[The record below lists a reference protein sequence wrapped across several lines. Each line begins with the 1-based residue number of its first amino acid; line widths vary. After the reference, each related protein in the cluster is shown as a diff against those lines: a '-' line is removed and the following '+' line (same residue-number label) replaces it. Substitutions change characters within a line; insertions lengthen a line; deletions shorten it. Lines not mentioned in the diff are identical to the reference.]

1 MDNKIQCKK
10 MFSEDEINQFNSII
24 EDKNIKT
31 VFQPIVSLKNGD
43 IMGYEALSRIS
54 CDSNISIGQM
64 FSMAEYLG
72 KLWKLE
78 KLCRK
83 KAIESAVYLPKGKYL
98 FINVDANIILDRE
111 FKSGTT
117 RKYLDKYNL
126 KPENVVFEITER
138 TDVDNQEIL
147 RQVIE
152 HYKNQGFAIAID
164 DVGSGY
170 SGLNRINSL
179 TPHYLKLDYELVH
192 NVNESKSQKSLV
204 ELIVK
209 YCRDM
214 GYKAIAEGIETEEE
228 LKCLVGL
235 GVDYGQGFLLSK
247 PEESFAKGISDKN
260 VLDIINSGY
269 QKRRKKN
276 SVGAISK
283 MGIVL
288 SPDDLVFKA
297 YSMFVRDRELNYIS
311 IVDNKNKFI
320 GYIKRD
326 FYERNCWYNIEK
338 SEKHINEYMDTKE
351 ALLVPD
357 SMPQIDALKKAMK
370 RKENVYDP
378 VVVTKRGRFQGN
390 IEIKTLVA
398 GLLN

>member
-1 MDNKIQCKK
+1 
-10 MFSEDEINQFNSII
+10 
-24 EDKNIKT
+24 
-31 VFQPIVSLKNGD
+31 
-43 IMGYEALSRIS
+43 
-54 CDSNISIGQM
+54 
-64 FSMAEYLG
+64 
-72 KLWKLE
+72 
-78 KLCRK
+78 
-83 KAIESAVYLPKGKYL
+83 YLPKGKYL
-98 FINVDANIILDRE
+98 FINVDANIIQDRE

-126 KPENVVFEITER
+126 KPENVAFEITER

-204 ELIVK
+204 ELVVK

-247 PEESFAKGISDKN
+247 PEESFAKVISDKS
-260 VLDIINSGY
+260 VLGIINSGY

-288 SPDDLVFKA
+288 SPDDLIFKA

-357 SMPQIDALKKAMK
+357 SMSQMDALKKAMK

-390 IEIKTLVA
+390 IEIKTLVS